1 MAVLV
6 HDSQGGCAR
15 AAALQLP
22 LTPAVD
28 VTRLLG
34 AAGWGPDWAFGWV
47 KVHGPHGRV
56 HTPTVAPSGQR
67 DPGSVALSMCC
78 GPLQVV
84 EAC

>member
-15 AAALQLP
+15 AAALQLK

-34 AAGWGPDWAFGWV
+34 TAIWGPDWALGWV
-47 KVHGPHGRV
+47 KFTC
-56 HTPTVAPSGQR
+56 HTVG
-67 DPGSVALSMCC
+67 
-78 GPLQVV
+78 
-84 EAC
+84 